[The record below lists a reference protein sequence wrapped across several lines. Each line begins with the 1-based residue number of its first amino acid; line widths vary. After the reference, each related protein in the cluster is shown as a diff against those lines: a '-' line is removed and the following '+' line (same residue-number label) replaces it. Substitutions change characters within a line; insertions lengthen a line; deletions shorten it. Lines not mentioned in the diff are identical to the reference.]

1 MLWARPSHMGVVEVA
16 VYGFGVVA
24 AGEEGVEVGV
34 SGRDGAEVLG
44 PVQLAGRVLLVA
56 VESHGDRRAV
66 VVSGELVVV
75 VPALAP
81 SLVLVALVRMRGRG
95 TKCRSPVAVY
105 SPMPSAPPRAKSAM
119 VWVVPSVSVM
129 LLSSRWM
136 LFSTRWPSPRRG
148 FFAPALAAVTRL
160 MVSSPSS
167 RSRCWWWTPRRA
179 VS

>member
-24 AGEEGVEVGV
+24 AGEEAFEVGI

-81 SLVLVALVRMRGRG
+81 SLVLVALGADAGEGDEVQ
-95 TKCRSPVAVY
+95 VAGGGVFADAEC
-105 SPMPSAPPRAKSAM
+105 SAAGEERDGVGGAVGERDAL
-119 VWVVPSVSVM
+119 VFEVDA
-129 LLSSRWM
+129 LLDSLAIASSR
-136 LFSTRWPSPRRG
+136 LLR
-148 FFAPALAAVTRL
+148 
-160 MVSSPSS
+160 SSLGGSHP
-167 RSRCWWWTPRRA
+167 
-179 VS
+179 VDGE